1 MLPAFRASLPVL
13 PLASSTFH
21 GLDSLFHNVFGD
33 DGDRLKPV
41 WVRNAVPISVWQDDN
56 TVYLEA
62 ELPGVAEKDLEI
74 TVHDGVL
81 TVKGESHEEEGRS
94 YIYNG
99 RTFGRFERAV
109 TLPDQVDSERV
120 EATLANGVLR
130 ISLPKVPQAKPR
142 KIALKTS

>member
-1 MLPAFRASLPVL
+1 MLPAFRVSSPFSPV
-13 PLASSTFH
+13 SGSTFR

-33 DGDRLKPV
+33 DGDRLRPV
-41 WVRNAVPISVWQDDN
+41 WTRNVVPMSVWQDDSN
-56 TVYLEA
+56 VYLEA

-81 TVKGESHEEEGRS
+81 TIKGESQDEEGRA

-109 TLPDQVDSERV
+109 TLPDQVDSEQV
-120 EATLANGVLR
+120 EATLTNGVLR
-130 ISLPKVPQAKPR
+130 VRLAKVPQAKPR